1 MSTYKAAIIGLTGIG
16 ARRVADPPQLPLYGR
31 RPESHAA
38 AYHRHPQTDLVAV
51 CDIRS
56 EMLENFRRTW
66 GDVWP
71 NLRCYTNYQEMLE
84 REQPDLVSIATPDH
98 LHADITV
105 AAAASG
111 ARAILCEKPIA
122 TTLADADR
130 MIAAARTHDVL
141 LSIEHTRRWMPSY
154 QQARELVRSGEIG
167 PLRSMV
173 AHMFSPRAML
183 FRNGTHVVDMVCF
196 FAEAAPQWV
205 FAKLEAGYEHFTT
218 YQGDGGHDPASEPAA
233 HAYIHFANGVAAML
247 ESVKTPFPGSG
258 FALTCEQGRIE
269 ISDQECQLIRAESR
283 RGWSRMALVADE
295 YAMTTQLGAVAEL
308 IHCLEEGGELVS
320 SAQHARH
327 TLEILLAMLRSHAL
341 GNVRVNLPLVEEIR
355 EI

>member
-1 MSTYKAAIIGLTGIG
+1 MSTYKAIIIGLTGIG
-16 ARRVADPPQLPLYGR
+16 ARRMPDPPNLPLYGR
-31 RPESHAA
+31 RPGSHAA

-66 GDVWP
+66 DDVWP

-105 AAAASG
+105 AAASCG

-130 MIAAARTHDVL
+130 MIAAAQAHNVL
-141 LSIEHTRRWMPSY
+141 LSIEHTRRWMPTY
-154 QQARELVRSGEIG
+154 HQARELVRSGEIG
-167 PLRSMV
+167 ALRSIT

-183 FRNGTHVVDMVCF
+183 FRNGTHVIDMLCF
-196 FAEAAPQWV
+196 FAGAAPQWV
-205 FAKLEAGYEHFTT
+205 FAELEAGYEHFTR

-233 HAYIHFANGVAAML
+233 HGYIHFANGVRAML

-283 RGWSRMALVADE
+283 RGWSRMAMVADE

-308 IHCLEEGGELVS
+308 IHRLEKGGELVS
-320 SAQHARH
+320 SATSARH

-341 GNVRVNLPLVEEIR
+341 GNVRINLPLEEV
-355 EI
+355 